1 MGGVLSLGSIAVCL
15 TGTCV
20 STTCAVCPSSCGNSG
35 LAKFMYALVLLVTV
49 IISCIMLAP
58 GVETWLNKSPFCEPM
73 DQNSPTSE
81 KTSDL
86 NFEKIAE
93 FGKNLV
99 GQASNVV
106 IPKLPCADAIGYLAV
121 YRICLVVALFF
132 GLMAVLM
139 IRVRSSR
146 DPRGPIQ
153 NGFWGLKFL
162 LLFGGWIG
170 AFFIPHGSF
179 GPVMMWFG
187 MIGGMA
193 FILVQ
198 LVLIVDFAHTWAE
211 TWQENYRS
219 SADQNWFWA
228 LLSVTVFFFIACI
241 VCIGLCFG
249 YYTGLHTGDCRL
261 HEFFI
266 SFNLILCVILSV
278 TSVLPV
284 IQEHQPNSGLLQAS
298 FVSLYI
304 IYLTWSA
311 MSNQPDKL
319 CKPDISS
326 LFGGHSNNT
335 AMISAGQDVQAV
347 HIPEQRPSMDTS
359 SIIGLVIWFA
369 CVLYSSIRSSSNAQ
383 AARLT
388 MSDRV
393 NLTEAEMTETGS
405 SQSSSADTGSD
416 DEREGVTYNWSLFH
430 IMFLLATL
438 YVMMTLTNW
447 YSPGA
452 SQGIESI
459 SANMAAV
466 WVKAISAWLC
476 FGIYMWTLIAPVVL
490 PDRDFSV

>member
-211 TWQENYRS
+211 TWQENYRYCKFAKLHS
-219 SADQNWFWA
+219 YSLFCFTTWNSPLQIICRSKLVLGLAFSDRF
-228 LLSVTVFFFIACI
+228 LL
-241 VCIGLCFG
+241 
-249 YYTGLHTGDCRL
+249 HRL
-261 HEFFI
+261 HCLHWPLFRILHWSSHRGLPFTRIFHQLQFDPMRHFERHFRFARYSGTPAQFRSTPSFI
-266 SFNLILCVILSV
+266 RFPLHHLFDL
-278 TSVLPV
+278 
-284 IQEHQPNSGLLQAS
+284 
-298 FVSLYI
+298 VS
-304 IYLTWSA
+304 
-311 MSNQPDKL
+311 
-319 CKPDISS
+319 
-326 LFGGHSNNT
+326 H
-335 AMISAGQDVQAV
+335 V
-347 HIPEQRPSMDTS
+347 
-359 SIIGLVIWFA
+359 
-369 CVLYSSIRSSSNAQ
+369 
-383 AARLT
+383 
-388 MSDRV
+388 
-393 NLTEAEMTETGS
+393 
-405 SQSSSADTGSD
+405 
-416 DEREGVTYNWSLFH
+416 
-430 IMFLLATL
+430 
-438 YVMMTLTNW
+438 
-447 YSPGA
+447 
-452 SQGIESI
+452 
-459 SANMAAV
+459 
-466 WVKAISAWLC
+466 
-476 FGIYMWTLIAPVVL
+476 
-490 PDRDFSV
+490 